1 MISIILNNASDQE
14 ERENMKLRDDLPNFL
29 VGENKKTWKDSGFE
43 EKMTVD
49 FLKLKKVINP
59 QTLGTQ

>member
-1 MISIILNNASDQE
+1 
-14 ERENMKLRDDLPNFL
+14 MKLRDDLPNFL
-29 VGENKKTWKDSGFE
+29 VGENKKTWKDLGFE
-43 EKMTVD
+43 EKMAVD